1 VNRWEGKRAN
11 NERRER
17 KKILNT
23 LKRHQGDID
32 EKLAVSLINDFM
44 QLSGIL
50 ESLKNSDSR
59 AFNAFFALLQKNIEL
74 EEIVAERGSRIA
86 KLQRGQTQPK

>member
-1 VNRWEGKRAN
+1 MSNTTDK
-11 NERRER
+11 R

-23 LKRHQGDID
+23 LKRHQSDVD
-32 EKLAVSLINDFM
+32 TKLADSLVNDFM

-50 ESLKNSDSR
+50 ESLKTTDAR

-74 EEIVAERGSRIA
+74 EEIVAERGTRIA
-86 KLQRGQTQPK
+86 RLQRGQTQPK

>member
-1 VNRWEGKRAN
+1 MSNTTDK
-11 NERRER
+11 R

-23 LKRHQGDID
+23 LKRHQSDVD

-50 ESLKNSDSR
+50 EALKTTDSR
-59 AFNAFFALLQKNIEL
+59 AFNAFFALLRRNIEL
-74 EEIVAERGSRIA
+74 EEVIAERGIRIA
-86 KLQRGQTQPK
+86 KLQCGQTQPK

>member
-1 VNRWEGKRAN
+1 MSNATDK
-11 NERRER
+11 R

-23 LKRHQGDID
+23 LKRHQSDVD

-50 ESLKNSDSR
+50 ETLKTTDSR
-59 AFNAFFALLQKNIEL
+59 AFNAFFALLRTNIEL
-74 EEIVAERGSRIA
+74 EEVIAERGTRIA